1 MNYRRRMFSTA
12 SAIFWMYNDSW
23 PVTHG
28 WTIVDCYRRK
38 KLAYYPVKRA
48 FAPVAAAVVSEHGA

>member
-1 MNYRRRMFSTA
+1 MFSSS

-28 WTIVDCYRRK
+28 WTIVDYYLRRK
-38 KLAYYPVKRA
+38 LAWAGLRSRVNAGPQELKPLGNR
-48 FAPVAAAVVSEHGA
+48 P